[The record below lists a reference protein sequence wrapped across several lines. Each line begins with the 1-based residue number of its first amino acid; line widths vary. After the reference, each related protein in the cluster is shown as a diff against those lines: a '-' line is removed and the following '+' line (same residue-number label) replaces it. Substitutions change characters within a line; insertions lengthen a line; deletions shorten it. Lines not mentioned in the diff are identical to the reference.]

1 MSHEVESMAWAH
13 EVPWHGLG
21 NRVEG
26 SVSIDEMLKAA
37 GLDWEVRQESCWVE
51 IEGQK
56 VNVGRKALYRSS
68 DKKILTVTG
77 DNWKP
82 VQNREVLEFFRE
94 YTETGG
100 ATLETAG
107 SLRGGQIIWGLARV
121 LNSSFTISGN
131 DHVKGYILMVSPHI
145 LGKASTVR
153 KTAVRVVCA
162 NTLAAAGGV
171 DGKNAE
177 YRQSHIKPFDIRA
190 ARETVQEVFEQMAQ
204 LKLEAEALQSL
215 KLSEY
220 DTVRVLA
227 DFFQPEEEPKKMNAK
242 TDALS
247 DKEKARLAFLSL
259 KSEERVKA
267 LINDPALQNS
277 AMQGVLWA
285 VAKAPGAVAGNG
297 WGVLNGVTY
306 WADHMAGRESD
317 ARLFNS
323 WLGNTGAQK
332 QAVKEKLL
340 QMV

>member
-26 SVSIDEMLKAA
+26 SVTIEEMLVAA
-37 GLDWEVRQESCWVE
+37 GLNWEVRQAPAWAD
-51 IEGQK
+51 IDGQK
-56 VNVGRKALYRSS
+56 VNIGRKALYRSS
-68 DKKILTVTG
+68 DGKILTVTG

-94 YTETGG
+94 YTESGG

-121 LNSSFTISGN
+121 LGAGVTINGR
-131 DHVKGYILMVSPHI
+131 DDVKGYILMVSPHI

-153 KTAVRVVCA
+153 TTSVRVVCA
-162 NTLAAAGGV
+162 NTLAMAGGV
-171 DGKNAE
+171 DGHGAE
-177 YRQSHIKPFDIRA
+177 YRQSHTRPFDIRA
-190 ARETVQEVFEQMAQ
+190 ARETVQLVREQLEA

-215 KLSEY
+215 KMSEY
-220 DTVRVLA
+220 DTVRTLA
-227 DFFQPEEEPKKMNAK
+227 EFFQPEEAPKKLNAK
-242 TDALS
+242 TDELS
-247 DKEKARLAFLSL
+247 EKEKARQAFAELQG
-259 KSEERVKA
+259 EARVSA
-267 LINDPALQNS
+267 LINDPTLQTSAL
-277 AMQGVLWA
+277 QGVLWA
-285 VAKAPGAVAGNG
+285 VAKAPGATPGNG

-323 WLGNTGAQK
+323 WLGSTGAQK
-332 QAVKEKLL
+332 VAVKERLL
-340 QMV
+340 EMV